1 MKKFILMLLS
11 AVAIVPLYAQDIIVT
26 HESERIEAKVY
37 EVSETEVRYKRSDNP
52 DGPIF
57 VMSADK
63 IATIVFENGSVQTF
77 SSRKNNY
84 NPMQVIDNSGAA
96 PQNPAEESWLWYG
109 QNKKIDT
116 PAEGPWLLYGLN
128 IKEGMNMYIKSAVV
142 KDNTRYKSA
151 IGLRFLPNVE
161 AFVEF
166 APKQTN
172 MADNRSAIYFGL
184 QYAFRGGTISSNV
197 VNAPVNLDLQYLC
210 FRPAYSVSSRYFYS
224 RMGIE
229 LGVLTKA
236 TWKDDQDSQSYSI
249 RKECNKAT
257 VGIWQELGGIIS
269 DHFTIGICLEYIVSN
284 STKKVWTA
292 NSYSPHFNI
301 QLALGWRFNPYK
313 IDKKRVEKIRDFEQL
328 P

>member
-1 MKKFILMLLS
+1 MLLS
-11 AVAIVPLYAQDIIVT
+11 AVALVPLYAQDIIVT
-26 HESERIEAKVY
+26 HESERIDAKVY

-57 VMSADK
+57 VMSTDK

-84 NPMQVIDNSGAA
+84 NPINNNYNPINYNYNPMLVIDNSEAA
-96 PQNPAEESWLWYG
+96 PQ
-109 QNKKIDT
+109 KIDT

-128 IKEGMNMYIKSAVV
+128 IKEGINMYIKSSVV

-236 TWKDDQDSQSYSI
+236 TWKDEQDSESYSI
-249 RKECNKAT
+249 RKECNQAT
-257 VGIWQELGGIIS
+257 FGIWQELGGIIS
-269 DHFTIGICLEYIVSN
+269 DHFTIGVCLEYIVSN

>member
-11 AVAIVPLYAQDIIVT
+11 AVALVPLYAQDIIVT
-26 HESERIEAKVY
+26 HESERIDAKVY

-57 VMSADK
+57 VMSTDK

-84 NPMQVIDNSGAA
+84 NPINNNYNPMNYNYNPMLVIDNSEAA
-96 PQNPAEESWLWYG
+96 PQ
-109 QNKKIDT
+109 KIDT

-236 TWKDDQDSQSYSI
+236 TWKDEQDSQSYSI
-249 RKECNKAT
+249 RKECNQAT
-257 VGIWQELGGIIS
+257 FGIWQELGGIIS
-269 DHFTIGICLEYIVSN
+269 DHFTIGLCLEYIVSN

>member
-11 AVAIVPLYAQDIIVT
+11 AVALVPLYAQDIIVT
-26 HESERIEAKVY
+26 HESERIDAKVY

-57 VMSADK
+57 VMSTDK

-84 NPMQVIDNSGAA
+84 NPINNNYNPINYNYNPMLVIDNSEAA
-96 PQNPAEESWLWYG
+96 PQ
-109 QNKKIDT
+109 KIDT

-128 IKEGMNMYIKSAVV
+128 IKEGINMYIKSSVV

-236 TWKDDQDSQSYSI
+236 TWKDEQDSESYSI
-249 RKECNKAT
+249 RKECNQAT
-257 VGIWQELGGIIS
+257 FGIWQELGGIIS
-269 DHFTIGICLEYIVSN
+269 DHFTIGVCLEYIVSN